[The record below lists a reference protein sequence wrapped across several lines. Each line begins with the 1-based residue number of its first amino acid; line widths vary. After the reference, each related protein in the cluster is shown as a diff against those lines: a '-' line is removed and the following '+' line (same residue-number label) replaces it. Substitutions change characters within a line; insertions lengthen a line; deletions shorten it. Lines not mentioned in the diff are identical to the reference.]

1 MTTKAPSPVR
11 TGAEDSLERIA
22 YGSVAGIP
30 VVEPHDLDR
39 LGYHVWLWL
48 VNRRD
53 SLEVAVRT
61 AVCRLEIPEEEAVTR
76 IRSALKERGITA

>member
-1 MTTKAPSPVR
+1 MTTKAPSPVKA
-11 TGAEDSLERIA
+11 GAEDSLERIA

-39 LGYHVWLWL
+39 LGYNVWLWL
-48 VNRRD
+48 VHRRD
-53 SLEVAVRT
+53 SLETAVRT

-76 IRSALKERGITA
+76 IRSALKERGITD